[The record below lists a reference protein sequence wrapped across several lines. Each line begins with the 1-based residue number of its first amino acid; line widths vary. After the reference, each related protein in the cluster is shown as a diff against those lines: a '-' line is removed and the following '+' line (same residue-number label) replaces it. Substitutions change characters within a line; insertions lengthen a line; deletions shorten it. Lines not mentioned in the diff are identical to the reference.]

1 MVHNYRLGLI
11 ALFAVLFSVTWMAAV
26 NQPQMA
32 AAAPHE
38 SPLPPPESPL
48 PPPESPLPVPS
59 PDSSEGDTGDTAPS
73 VGSTS
78 TGNPAVEIPP
88 ADLAGKIVLRFR
100 TQQVNVGWWDACGN
114 LILAPTVGGYADIP
128 VEAMEI
134 SIPGDATGQF
144 NLAGWTKSKRADGE
158 WVLRRSHSAPT
169 CDAS

>member
-32 AAAPHE
+32 AAAAN
-38 SPLPPPESPL
+38 ESPL

-100 TQQVNVGWWDACGN
+100 TQQVNVGWWDACGR
-114 LILAPTVGGYADIP
+114 LILAPASGGYADIP
-128 VEAMEI
+128 ADAAEI
-134 SIPGDATGQF
+134 SIPADVTGQF